1 LITLPF
7 PLAFQ
12 AHGSAGLEFHGFAPD
27 FFQRPKRHISL
38 QRHSRGFVLDK
49 NSIFGSLT
57 LQDFSHKV
65 KIGEE
70 GIRGFEGKRVYDLTR
85 DYIIR
90 DVDILYRSLL
100 EIENQPGGPPLTT
113 QITPTHSLLDLPSN
127 LK

>member
-1 LITLPF
+1 MSRAGVEPAPYDLQSYALPSSPRDAKATLITLPF

-27 FFQRPKRHISL
+27 FFQRPERHISL

-70 GIRGFEGKRVYDLTR
+70 GIRGFEGKRV
-85 DYIIR
+85 
-90 DVDILYRSLL
+90 
-100 EIENQPGGPPLTT
+100 
-113 QITPTHSLLDLPSN
+113 
-127 LK
+127 